1 MPQGV
6 ELSTDKVGEIRRRL
20 REGFTLAQVSFLTK
34 RSIST
39 VSKVKDMGKAK
50 YIPNC
55 IKRGRPPATIFDKE
69 RAKLKKEAAAEA
81 AKAARRAAR
90 EARKLAPKPRRRKL
104 PTVEEHHECVFVVEE
119 FLPVM
124 EEEEDDEEI
133 D

>member
-6 ELSTDKVGEIRRRL
+6 ELSTWKVAEIRRRL
-20 REGFTLAQVSFLTK
+20 REGFTLGQVAFLTK
-34 RSIST
+34 RSVST
-39 VSKVKDMGKAK
+39 VCKVKEMGKAK
-50 YIPNC
+50 FIPGF
-55 IKRGRPPATIFDKE
+55 IKRGRQAATIFDKE
-69 RAKLKKEAAAEA
+69 RAKQKKEAGAEA

-104 PTVEEHHECVFVVEE
+104 AVVEEHHECVFVVEE

-124 EEEEDDEEI
+124 KEEDEEEEI